1 MMFWH
6 IYVTD
11 NRILQQPD
19 VRQQAVDLLS
29 ACPIL
34 RFCRDRGKIVE
45 EPPGMA
51 DDQLAYWVPLRL
63 LLSKP
68 GTADRCPSIHWQGAS
83 MPLPSAIIPESM
95 LAESEKPLRVE
106 VQRFGRPVLPDFPS
120 LFISISH
127 SGNFTVLSVSDVLN
141 GIDVQEIRPVRP
153 YVAER
158 FFTAADRNM
167 LLSSATDVSRSSLFF
182 RLWTIREAYAKFTG
196 RGLSEGLNTFDVR
209 WMDHTIVPHPS
220 RNRDD
225 PPRLSAYFTELT
237 PPSPGCCMSA
247 VTLLPGMKPE
257 LFYFLPMDETVRRSG
272 VMNDLQEP

>member
-63 LLSKP
+63 LLAKP

-83 MPLPSAIIPESM
+83 MPLPSARISM
-95 LAESEKPLRVE
+95 RLQPAC
-106 VQRFGRPVLPDFPS
+106 PVS
-120 LFISISH
+120 
-127 SGNFTVLSVSDVLN
+127 
-141 GIDVQEIRPVRP
+141 
-153 YVAER
+153 
-158 FFTAADRNM
+158 
-167 LLSSATDVSRSSLFF
+167 
-182 RLWTIREAYAKFTG
+182 
-196 RGLSEGLNTFDVR
+196 
-209 WMDHTIVPHPS
+209 
-220 RNRDD
+220 
-225 PPRLSAYFTELT
+225 
-237 PPSPGCCMSA
+237 
-247 VTLLPGMKPE
+247 
-257 LFYFLPMDETVRRSG
+257 
-272 VMNDLQEP
+272 